1 VELSASRRTRV
12 TRGPPPKHAQDEED
26 AVSAWNIQVSEVN
39 GVLQNVSGLV
49 GDEEGTT
56 GLSGEYTALG
66 RSLEDVHGAA
76 SSVPI
81 GIALGEF
88 AAHYLGI
95 VGEMITLSASA
106 TGGAG
111 EATMHYVNGNL
122 EMAEDAQ
129 ANACAVPDPPVP
141 QSPH

>member
-1 VELSASRRTRV
+1 M
-12 TRGPPPKHAQDEED
+12 
-26 AVSAWNIQVSEVN
+26 SAWNIQVSEVN

-56 GLSGEYTALG
+56 GLSGDYMNLG
-66 RSLEDVHGAA
+66 RSLEDVDGAA
-76 SSVPI
+76 CSIPISV
-81 GIALGEF
+81 ALGEF
-88 AAHYLGI
+88 AAHFLGV
-95 VGEMITLSASA
+95 VGEMINLSASA

-129 ANACAVPDPPVP
+129 ANACMVPGSPLP
-141 QSPH
+141 QQPH